1 MSNTHSQ
8 SRKVTCFLIRLSLI
22 TLLLGSCSRSQQL
35 GVQDDPQEILNNKL
49 RDPGAVLT
57 PNQSITLLCLC
68 IKGIETVFSS
78 EG

>member
-8 SRKVTCFLIRLSLI
+8 FRKVTCFLIRLSLV

-35 GVQDDPQEILNNKL
+35 GMGETSQEILDRKLNN
-49 RDPGAVLT
+49 PEAILT
-57 PNQSITLLCLC
+57 PDQSITLRDLC